1 MGNALLQVEPLT
13 SRTAERLESWKEI
26 AAHLRRSVRTVK
38 RWEKI
43 EGLPV
48 HRLAHN
54 KAASVYAY
62 RSELEGWWAA
72 RRPQID
78 VESEL
83 ALGESLRLAL
93 LRRVPCIVVAS
104 FVCLLIY
111 LTLRLA
117 FR

>member
-1 MGNALLQVEPLT
+1 MSNTLLQVEPLT
-13 SRTAERLESWKEI
+13 SRAGERLESWKEI

-48 HRLAHN
+48 HRLAHS

-62 RSELEGWWAA
+62 RAELEGWWTA
-72 RRPQID
+72 RQPRLNGEAEPT
-78 VESEL
+78 
-83 ALGESLRLAL
+83 LGKSLRLAL
-93 LRRVPCIVVAS
+93 VRRVPCLLVAGL
-104 FVCLLIY
+104 VCLLIF

-117 FR
+117 LR